1 MKPLQQNGPGE
12 EALGLLLQITGLL
25 HKDAT
30 SSLAERGL
38 TPARTNVLWHLGRSG
53 PHLQRELAEAM
64 DVSPRNVT
72 GLVDGL
78 VAEGFVTR
86 EPHPRDRRATL
97 VTLTRRGTS
106 AVRRLE
112 REHEEFVSLLF
123 GAMPTNRV
131 KDLARTLRAVVE
143 RLQELGMDSGWEEE

>member
-1 MKPLQQNGPGE
+1 
-12 EALGLLLQITGLL
+12 
-25 HKDAT
+25 
-30 SSLAERGL
+30 
-38 TPARTNVLWHLGRSG
+38 
-53 PHLQRELAEAM
+53 M

-78 VAEGFVTR
+78 VADGFVTR

-106 AVRRLE
+106 AVRRLQ

-123 GAMPTNRV
+123 GAMSPNRV

-143 RLQELGMDSGWEEE
+143 RLQELGMDPGWEEQ

>member
-1 MKPLQQNGPGE
+1 MKSLQQNEPGRE
-12 EALGLLLQITGLL
+12 VLDLLLQITGLL

-38 TPARTNVLWHLGRSG
+38 TPARTTVLWHLGQTG
-53 PHLQRELAEAM
+53 PCLQRELADAM

-78 VAEGFVTR
+78 VADGFVTR

-97 VTLTRRGTS
+97 VTLTKRGRA
-106 AVRRLE
+106 AVQRLQ

-123 GAMPTNRV
+123 GGMPASRV
-131 KDLARTLRAVVE
+131 KDLARTLRTVVE
-143 RLQELGMDSGWEEE
+143 RLQELGMDPGWEEQ

>member
-1 MKPLQQNGPGE
+1 
-12 EALGLLLQITGLL
+12 
-25 HKDAT
+25 
-30 SSLAERGL
+30 
-38 TPARTNVLWHLGRSG
+38 
-53 PHLQRELAEAM
+53 M

-78 VAEGFVTR
+78 VADGFVTR